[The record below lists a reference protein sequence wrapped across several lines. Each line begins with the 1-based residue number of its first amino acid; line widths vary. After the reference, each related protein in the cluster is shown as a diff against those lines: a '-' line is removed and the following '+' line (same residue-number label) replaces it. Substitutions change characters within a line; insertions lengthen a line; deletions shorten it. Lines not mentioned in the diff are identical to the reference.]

1 MKKGG
6 EGMLIIRE
14 VEYAI
19 MILDELNKQS
29 PLSAAAIS
37 DRRGIPSPFIYR
49 VLKKMEKAGLLTV
62 KRGTGG
68 GYEIA
73 ADLRGV
79 TLLDVISAFENTF
92 VIIECMKSQYD
103 CSRTTKHDCCMHRA
117 FCGIHHKLQMEFSRN
132 NLADLLS

>member
-1 MKKGG
+1 
-6 EGMLIIRE
+6 MLIIRE

-19 MILDELNKQS
+19 IILDELNKQS

-37 DRRGIPSPFIYR
+37 ERRGIPSPFIYR

-73 ADLRGV
+73 ADLRGL
-79 TLLDVISAFENTF
+79 TLLDVISAFDNTF

-103 CSRTTKHDCCMHRA
+103 CNRTAKHDCCMHRA
-117 FCGIHHKLQMEFSRN
+117 FSGIHHRLQMEFSRN